1 MRDPIADLMDLGF
14 TEAHATLQ
22 SDRLQ
27 AAFAQIDR
35 RVIAAMSDTEL
46 AVWHASFPIESPQAK
61 LAEHEWQRRLTVMQV
76 GAMRFATWVGLV
88 GMFIGVLLGAVAT
101 YTVNALTK
109 EVPQKA
115 ERQKADSD
123 TKPTIQ
129 GPILAPESKASQ
141 VIRPK
146 ESSGSE

>member
-27 AAFAQIDR
+27 AEFAQID
-35 RVIAAMSDTEL
+35 
-46 AVWHASFPIESPQAK
+46 QAK

-141 VIRPK
+141 VIGPK
-146 ESSGSE
+146 ESSGSGSLRGQSNRFSKQSKNLLP